1 VDVTHLSQ
9 LRVELERSKQ
19 DVETAYEEL
28 QSSNEELETT
38 NEELQS
44 TVEELET
51 TNEELQSSNE
61 ELETMNE
68 ELESTNAELQTINT
82 DLRVRTEEVN
92 KLNTFL
98 QAITGNIELGA
109 VVLDGEL
116 RVQVWNE
123 RAADLWGLRSDE
135 VIGHPFFDLD
145 IGLPVKDLRGMVR
158 AVQAG
163 KPVQNE
169 ATVDAISRR
178 GRSIQVR
185 VIAYTLSDG
194 QRSTGVVLVME
205 EMKASEESSRTG

>member
-1 VDVTHLSQ
+1 
-9 LRVELERSKQ
+9 
-19 DVETAYEEL
+19 
-28 QSSNEELETT
+28 
-38 NEELQS
+38 
-44 TVEELET
+44 
-51 TNEELQSSNE
+51 E

-82 DLRVRTEEVN
+82 DLRLRTDEVN

-109 VVLDGEL
+109 VVLDSEL

-135 VIGHPFFDLD
+135 VVGQPFFDLD
-145 IGLPVKDLRGMVR
+145 IGLRVKDLRGMVR
-158 AVQAG
+158 AVQGG
-163 KPVQNE
+163 KPMQDE
-169 ATVDAISRR
+169 ATIEAVSRR

-205 EMKASEESSRTG
+205 EMKPEETIRTA